1 MDNLIK
7 TKIKPE
13 GIIFDF
19 GFTLFHFENPSLER
33 YIEIEYQGLNL
44 VAEFLKSEGLF
55 NDNQIDTFVENVK
68 KQNRKFWQLSI
79 KTKLEYPTAKIL
91 EFVLKNMKNL
101 EPSILKKFLT
111 TEILNKLSD
120 KYHSF
125 SDDAWIP
132 FSDTKQT
139 LMTLLDAKIKIAIL
153 SNARHHNSIINMLK
167 KHHLFEYFN
176 TIVTSAG
183 FGKRKPNI
191 EIFHNTLDK
200 LGLSHCPES
209 CLMIGDEAADMIG
222 GKKAKLN
229 TFLIKRS
236 FKFPFEQDILPKYKP
251 DFRIN
256 NISDL
261 LNYIHI

>member
-1 MDNLIK
+1 MDNLFK
-7 TKIKPE
+7 TKIKPK

-19 GFTLFHFENPSLER
+19 GFTLFYFKNPSLER

-44 VAEFLKSEGLF
+44 VAEFLKNEGLF
-55 NDNQIDTFVENVK
+55 NKNQIDTFVENVK

-101 EPSILKKFLT
+101 EPSMLEKFLT
-111 TEILNKLSD
+111 TENLKKISD

-132 FSDTKQT
+132 FADTKQT
-139 LMTLLDAKIKIAIL
+139 LIKLLDANIKIAVL
-153 SNARHHNSIINMLK
+153 SNARHHDSIIKMLK
-167 KHHLFEYFN
+167 KHNLLNYFN

-183 FGKRKPNI
+183 FGKRKPNV
-191 EIFHNTLDK
+191 EIFHFTLEE
-200 LGLSHCPES
+200 LGLSDCPES

-222 GKKAKLN
+222 GKKTKLN

-251 DFRIN
+251 DYTIN
-256 NISDL
+256 KISDI
-261 LNYIHI
+261 LNYIQI

>member
-19 GFTLFHFENPSLER
+19 GFTLFHFENPSLEK

-44 VAEFLKSEGLF
+44 VAEFLKKEGLLTDELF
-55 NDNQIDTFVENVK
+55 EIFVETVK
-68 KQNRKFWQLSI
+68 KQNIKFLQLCFR
-79 KTKLEYPTAKIL
+79 TKLEYPTAYIL
-91 EFVLKNMKNL
+91 ELVLKNIKEL
-101 EPSILKKFLT
+101 DPIKVKRYIT
-111 TEILNKLSD
+111 PKVLNELSD

-132 FSDTKQT
+132 FEDTRKT
-139 LMTLLDAKIKIAIL
+139 LETLAEVKIKTAVL

-167 KHHLFEYFN
+167 KHHLFDYFN
-176 TIVTSAG
+176 VIITSAD

-191 EIFHNTLDK
+191 EIFQYTLKK
-200 LGLSHCPES
+200 LGLSHCPGN
-209 CLMIGDEAADMIG
+209 CIMIGDEAADMIG
-222 GKKAKLN
+222 GKKVKLN

-236 FKFPFEQDILPKYKP
+236 FKFPYEQEILPKYKP
-251 DFRIN
+251 DYTIN
-256 NISDL
+256 KISDI
-261 LNYIHI
+261 LNYIQI